1 MKIKQLLSILIILF
15 ISFPVFSQSAH
26 EFRVLYG
33 KSDTRIMR
41 KEELTGSA
49 SYKTVRFDEVGIRY
63 LKQITERLYVET
75 GLNYLGMQLKIN
87 PAPMGIP
94 MESRN
99 EDLNIISVPVYAN
112 YTLGRY
118 FFVNGGPIVDF
129 QTTENSINSQSGIGY
144 SLGLGGKYELN
155 KFSLFINPNFKR
167 HAVIPFEKEMYQQ
180 KITEIGIQAGLGFR
194 L

>member
-15 ISFPVFSQSAH
+15 TSLPVFSQSAH

-33 KSDTRIMR
+33 KSDSRIMR

-49 SYKTVRFDEVGIRY
+49 SYKTVNFDEFGIRY
-63 LKQITERLYVET
+63 LKPITSKLYVET
-75 GLNYLGMQLKIN
+75 GLNYLSMQLKVN
-87 PAPMGIP
+87 PAPMGIIIEP
-94 MESRN
+94 RY

-112 YTLGRY
+112 YTLGKY

-155 KFSLFINPNFKR
+155 KFALFINPNFKR

-180 KITEIGIQAGLGFR
+180 KLTEIGIQAGLGFR

>member
-1 MKIKQLLSILIILF
+1 
-15 ISFPVFSQSAH
+15 
-26 EFRVLYG
+26 
-33 KSDTRIMR
+33 
-41 KEELTGSA
+41 
-49 SYKTVRFDEVGIRY
+49 
-63 LKQITERLYVET
+63 
-75 GLNYLGMQLKIN
+75 
-87 PAPMGIP
+87 
-94 MESRN
+94 
-99 EDLNIISVPVYAN
+99 
-112 YTLGRY
+112 LGRY

>member
-15 ISFPVFSQSAH
+15 TSLPVFSQSAH

-33 KSDTRIMR
+33 KLDSRIMR
-41 KEELTGSA
+41 KEELTGSG
-49 SYKTVRFDEVGIRY
+49 SYNTVNFDEFGIRY
-63 LKQITERLYVET
+63 LKQITGKLYVET

-94 MESRN
+94 MESRY

-112 YTLGRY
+112 YTLGKY

-129 QTTENSINSQSGIGY
+129 QTTENSIDSQSGIGY

-167 HAVIPFEKEMYQQ
+167 HAVIPFDKEMYQQ
-180 KITEIGIQAGLGFR
+180 KLTEIGIQAGLGFR